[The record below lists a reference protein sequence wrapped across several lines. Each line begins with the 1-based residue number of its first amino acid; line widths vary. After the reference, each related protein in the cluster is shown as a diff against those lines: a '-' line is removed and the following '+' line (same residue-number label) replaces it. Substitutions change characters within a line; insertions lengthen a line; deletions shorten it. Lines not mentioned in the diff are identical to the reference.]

1 MKRTRMIHS
10 CLHIATVV
18 HRAVFPSCLSSVFLR
33 SSPFQHFVLWSV
45 LFRFFPFDYKVDFF
59 ILFYC
64 FLICLQLQSNLNLV
78 LDYSHRVVL
87 KLFLIIWFVF
97 LCPNIFL
104 RRYQFLS
111 DLFAVLLRSGA
122 VRRWHTT
129 GRGYMQAGF
138 PNIIRKTLSDKTNC
152 PMKRT
157 RKIHSCLHIATVSG
171 SFLFEFKKIVYL
183 FH

>member
-1 MKRTRMIHS
+1 MPCRLSIKF
-10 CLHIATVV
+10 
-18 HRAVFPSCLSSVFLR
+18 VFRFSPFSSV
-33 SSPFQHFVLWSV
+33 SA
-45 LFRFFPFDYKVDFF
+45 FRFMIRSFPFLSVSLQSWFLYTVL
-59 ILFYC
+59 LFLNLSC
-64 FLICLQLQSNLNLV
+64 FQLQSNLNLV

-104 RRYQFLS
+104 RRYQFLL

-122 VRRWHTT
+122 VRRWCTT

-138 PNIIRKTLSDKTNC
+138 PNIIRKTLSVKTYC

-157 RKIHSCLHIATVSG
+157 WMILSCLHIAAVGRWAIWSFACVSLCLLYVRNEG
-171 SFLFEFKKIVYL
+171 RLLSRMFFV
-183 FH
+183 